1 MSSVC
6 ETNIH
11 DVKIAPFYK
20 LFFIVVLFLVYRQN
34 PPKSKTPKTKPPRQN
49 PPSQKPPRQNPPII
63 IILGQNPPRFIYF
76 NLFLDVCFVVYLVLG
91 VSFKP

>member
-1 MSSVC
+1 MYINKGVQ
-6 ETNIH
+6 T
-11 DVKIAPFYK
+11 K
-20 LFFIVVLFLVYRQN
+20 

-49 PPSQKPPRQNPPII
+49 PPSQKPPTQKPPRQNPPII

-76 NLFLDVCFVVYLVLG
+76 HLLLDVCFVVYLVLG